1 MHEIKALLGDER
13 EDKTTLLAGLYNSFR
28 GPILKKNYPK
38 YIPIL
43 IIITR
48 LCLLTTQLTLK

>member
-13 EDKTTLLAGLYNSFR
+13 EDKTTLLAGLYNSLR

-38 YIPIL
+38 YILIL
-43 IIITR
+43 IVITR
-48 LCLLTTQLTLK
+48 LCLLTTQLT